1 MGTTG
6 EILPGLCRF
15 EALHP
20 EWTPEDGPEDDDEE
34 GWEQSVAWWAVAA
47 APGLVLVDPLVVD
60 WPDLDRLVEDHSGCA
75 GIIRTCHWH
84 QRSIDEAAVRYGAE
98 VWAKPAPSGTT
109 SERFDHAL
117 DDGELVFDAV
127 RVLDVERA
135 DEIALWLPA
144 QAALV
149 FGDAMLRTRAGELQ
163 QCPASWT
170 QPDGG
175 PARLRA
181 VLSGLD
187 RFPVA
192 HVLVSHGP
200 LVLGGAP
207 ESLMAATR

>member
-1 MGTTG
+1 MDAAVG
-6 EILPGLCRF
+6 EILPGLWRF
-15 EALHP
+15 EAPHP
-20 EWTPEDGPEDDDEE
+20 EWTPEDGGEE

-60 WPDLDRLVEDHSGCA
+60 WTALDRLVNEHGSCA

-84 QRSIDEAAVRYGAE
+84 QRSVAEAAVRYGAE
-98 VWAKPAPSGTT
+98 VWAKPAPSGTA
-109 SERFDHAL
+109 SDRFDHAMN
-117 DDGELVFDAV
+117 DGELVFDTV

-144 QAALV
+144 QAALA
-149 FGDAMLRTRAGELQ
+149 FGDAMLRTSAGDLRR
-163 QCPASWT
+163 CPASWL

-175 PARLRA
+175 PARLQA

-200 LVLGGAP
+200 LVLGGGP
-207 ESLMAATR
+207 ESQVAATR